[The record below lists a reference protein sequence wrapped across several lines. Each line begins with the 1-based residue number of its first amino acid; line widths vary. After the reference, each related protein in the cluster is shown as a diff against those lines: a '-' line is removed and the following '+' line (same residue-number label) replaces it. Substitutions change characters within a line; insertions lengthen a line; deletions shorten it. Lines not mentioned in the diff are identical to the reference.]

1 MNHAERRRRIMKD
14 RGINLVLDVG
24 ANSGQFAASLRDA
37 GYHGR
42 IVSFEPLSGAFA
54 DLERAAASDPLWS
67 CINLALGEENCTAVI
82 NVSANSYSSSLLGVC
97 DWSLSVEPSISAV
110 GREEVKVRR
119 LDSFFDEISFPHETL
134 LMKVDAQGFELP
146 IVKGARGII
155 DRLELIQLEASFR
168 PVYRDEP
175 PIEDLI
181 SYMRKLDFRIV
192 SIDPGWEDRSTHEL
206 LQVDLL
212 FSR

>member
-1 MNHAERRRRIMKD
+1 
-14 RGINLVLDVG
+14 VLDVG
-24 ANSGQFAASLRDA
+24 ANSGQFAASLREA
-37 GYHGR
+37 GYQGR
-42 IVSFEPLSGAFA
+42 MVSFEPLSGAFA

-119 LDSFFDEISFPHETL
+119 LDSFFDEVSLPHETL

-146 IVKGARGII
+146 IVKGAHGII

-175 PIEDLI
+175 PIEDVI
-181 SYMRKLDFRIV
+181 SCMRKLDFRIV
-192 SIDPGWEDRSTHEL
+192 SIDPGWEDQSTHEL

>member
-1 MNHAERRRRIMKD
+1 M
-14 RGINLVLDVG
+14 LDVG

-37 GYHGR
+37 GYQGR

-110 GREEVKVRR
+110 GREEVRSYGGEGLAGLATRVSRGR
-119 LDSFFDEISFPHETL
+119 CRSCIRSRPMCRGCSST
-134 LMKVDAQGFELP
+134 P
-146 IVKGARGII
+146 I
-155 DRLELIQLEASFR
+155 
-168 PVYRDEP
+168 P
-175 PIEDLI
+175 
-181 SYMRKLDFRIV
+181 
-192 SIDPGWEDRSTHEL
+192 
-206 LQVDLL
+206 
-212 FSR
+212 